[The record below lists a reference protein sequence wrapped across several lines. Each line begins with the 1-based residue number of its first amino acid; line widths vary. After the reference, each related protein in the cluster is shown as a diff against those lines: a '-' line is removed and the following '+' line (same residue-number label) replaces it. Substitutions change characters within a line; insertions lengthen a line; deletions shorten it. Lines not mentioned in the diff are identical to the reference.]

1 MKNKERV
8 KAMDKDKLFAY
19 ILFTTGILTVLMI
32 GWIGKNYYF
41 LPLSAKY
48 ASPLHKTF
56 GPSGLWG
63 HGLGIIG
70 SILMLMNFF
79 YSWRKRYEFKE
90 KFGSLKF
97 WLYFHMF
104 VGLLGPALIIYHSA
118 FKFHGII
125 ATTSFFSMVTV
136 VISGIIGRYIYI
148 QVPRTIGGLEITL
161 WELQEEYH
169 KISSTLMEQ
178 LQDNEELLKKCN
190 EICAVPTY
198 SGEKKLHILW
208 NLLKNDWQRH
218 KQLKEFFTLLKGKG
232 FSQAYLEEVMGLVK
246 EKIKTHQRIVM
257 WEGTH
262 KLLDGWRFL
271 HKKLS
276 WVLFITMTV
285 HVLVTVLFGFTW
297 VF

>member
-1 MKNKERV
+1 MGNV
-8 KAMDKDKLFAY
+8 MDKDKLFAWF
-19 ILFTTGILTVLMI
+19 LFTTGILASVLI

-41 LPLSAKY
+41 LPLTAKY
-48 ASPLHKTF
+48 QSPLHETF
-56 GPSGLWG
+56 GPSGIWG

-70 SILMLMNFF
+70 SVLMLMNFF

-90 KFGSLKF
+90 KLGSLKF

-104 VGLLGPALIIYHSA
+104 VGLLGPTLILYHSA

-161 WELQEEYH
+161 WELEEEYRQ
-169 KISSTLMEQ
+169 ISATLRKQ
-178 LQDNEELLKKCN
+178 LKNDMELLKKCN
-190 EICAVPTY
+190 EICTVNSYT
-198 SGEKKLHILW
+198 GEKKLQILW
-208 NLLKNDWQRH
+208 NLLKNDWQRR
-218 KQLKEFFTLLKGKG
+218 KQLHGYFNLLRDKG
-232 FSQAYLEEVMGLVK
+232 FSQTYLEQVMNLVK
-246 EKIKTHQRIVM
+246 QKLTTHQRIVM

-276 WVLFITMTV
+276 WVLFITMTI